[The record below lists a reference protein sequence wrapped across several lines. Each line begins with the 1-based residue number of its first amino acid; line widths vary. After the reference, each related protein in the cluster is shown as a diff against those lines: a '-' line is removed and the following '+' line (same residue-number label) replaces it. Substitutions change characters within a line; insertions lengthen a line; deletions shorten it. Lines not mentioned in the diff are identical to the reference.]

1 MELRLADA
9 CNALGLTDDE
19 AIDIFQDEVD
29 CRFPQIN
36 NLTEDI
42 IKIGVMKDM
51 INEYV
56 RGGSPSALED
66 IGMIKD
72 DIDKTTFMDLVR
84 TAQNDISKDPY
95 METLTERRD
104 DLFNLVR
111 DDKNTEKDMRQ
122 NIEDIEEV
130 EDIKSDFSSN
140 EEEDIDDME
149 WGD

>member
-1 MELRLADA
+1 MELRLADV
-9 CNALGLTDDE
+9 CNALGLTDDK

-42 IKIGVMKDM
+42 IKIGIMKDM

-56 RGGSPSALED
+56 RSGSPSALED

-95 METLTERRD
+95 METLTERRH
-104 DLFNLVR
+104 DLFNLIR
-111 DDKNTEKDMRQ
+111 DDKKIEKDMKQ
-122 NIEDIEEV
+122 NIEEV